1 MSGPFA
7 VQTDWI
13 VPVESEPIPNG
24 FVIVVD
30 GVIQFAGTELPSRFN
45 SIRRFHLAGFAIL
58 PGLINSHCHLEF
70 SDLAEPIP
78 AGGSFTQWIQNLL
91 AYRNAKKSDPE
102 QWVNERRTALTS
114 GIHESYAAGVRWV
127 VDMVTAPW
135 EHDWIDGSV
144 NTLVNSLSTELALR
158 VPISVQPC
166 IELLDIVPQR
176 LELALSIA
184 KKQCD
189 APESE
194 WIGRMAYAPHAP
206 YTASRNVTRI
216 GAEYSREQERLVTMH
231 LAESSDEMDWIQ
243 GRTGTFANLLGPL
256 VSKDYFRELGQISEH
271 VHLLTQAWRAT
282 IAHGNYLSTDDLV
295 ELASHRKNC
304 GIVHCPRTH
313 AFFGHRHVDSELY
326 PLAERISNGIR
337 HFLGTDSRASNPDLN
352 IWSEAKRVH
361 ADHPTISSVEIIKMI
376 TTDAAEF
383 LCIQDRYGSIRQG
396 QPASLTA
403 VRIAQP
409 MKSPNESVY
418 VDGVAD
424 VYDAL
429 LASDSVSS
437 PLEMAIAS
445 SKS

>member
-1 MSGPFA
+1 MIGPFA
-7 VQTDWI
+7 VQADWI

-30 GVIQFAGTELPSRFN
+30 GVIQFAGTELPNRFN

-78 AGGSFTQWIQNLL
+78 AGGSFPQWIQNLL
-91 AYRNAKKSDPE
+91 AYRNSKKSDPE
-102 QWVNERRTALTS
+102 QYEDERRAAITS
-114 GIHESYAAGVRWV
+114 GIDESYAAGVRWV

-135 EHDWIDGSV
+135 EPEWIESSV
-144 NTLVNSLSTELALR
+144 NILVNSLPAALALR

-166 IELLDIVPQR
+166 IELLDIAPKR
-176 LELALSIA
+176 LDLALSIA
-184 KKQCD
+184 RKQCD

-194 WIGRMAYAPHAP
+194 WIGRMGYAPHAP

-216 GAEYSREQERLVTMH
+216 GVEYSREQERLVTMH
-231 LAESSDEMDWIQ
+231 LAESIDEMVWMQ
-243 GRTGTFANLLGPL
+243 RRTGSFSDLLGL
-256 VSKDYFRELGQISEH
+256 LLSKDYFRELGQISEH
-271 VHLLTQAWRAT
+271 VQLLTQAWRAM
-282 IAHGNYLSTDDLV
+282 IAHGNYLSTDDLF
-295 ELASHRKNC
+295 ELASHQKNC

-313 AFFGHRHVDSELY
+313 AFFGHRHGDSELY

-361 ADHPTISSVEIIKMI
+361 ADHPSIESTDIIKMI

-383 LCIQDRYGSIRQG
+383 LCIQDRYGSIREG

-403 VRIAQP
+403 VRIGHVT
-409 MKSPNESVY
+409 KSQNESMCV
-418 VDGVAD
+418 GGLAD
-424 VYDAL
+424 IYDAL

-437 PLEMAIAS
+437 PLEVAIAS
-445 SKS
+445 LKS

>member
-1 MSGPFA
+1 MIGPFA

-78 AGGSFTQWIQNLL
+78 AGGSFPQWIQNLL
-91 AYRNAKKSDPE
+91 AYRNSKKSDPE
-102 QWVNERRTALTS
+102 QLANERRTAITS
-114 GIHESYAAGVRWV
+114 GILESYAAGVRWV

-135 EHDWIDGSV
+135 EPEWIDSSM
-144 NTLVNSLSTELALR
+144 NILVNSLPAELSLR

-166 IELLDIVPQR
+166 IELLDIAPQR
-176 LELALSIA
+176 LELALSMA

-189 APESE
+189 APEAE
-194 WIGRMAYAPHAP
+194 WIGRMGYAPHAP

-231 LAESSDEMDWIQ
+231 LAESIDELIWIQ
-243 GRTGTFANLLGPL
+243 GRTGTFADLLGPL
-256 VSKDYFRELGQISEH
+256 VSQDYFRDLGQISEH
-271 VHLLTQAWRAT
+271 VQSLTQAWRT
-282 IAHGNYLSTDDLV
+282 MIAHGNYLSTDDLV
-295 ELASHRKNC
+295 ELASHQKNC

-313 AFFGHRHVDSELY
+313 AFFGHRHGDSELY
-326 PLAERISNGIR
+326 PFAERISNGIR

-383 LCIQDRYGSIRQG
+383 LCIQDRYGSIREG

-403 VRIAQP
+403 VTIAHA
-409 MKSPNESVY
+409 MKSPDESMRV
-418 VDGVAD
+418 GRVAD

-437 PLEMAIAS
+437 PLELAIAS
-445 SKS
+445 LKS